1 MSFKDKKLDESDIAE
16 KIAKEIGSEHQKIL
30 FDEENL
36 PILINKAMRNLDIPL
51 GDSSYVPT
59 FLLSELVSKSHR
71 CVLSGDGGDEL
82 FGGYP
87 TYRAHQILTRYEE
100 LVPQYLRGHVLKSA
114 LKFLPKNLDN
124 INTRSKVERFL
135 AGRNLSL
142 TTRHL
147 IWMSTSFNIQII
159 DKLTGEDNLIDVP
172 MFSDLEKLLFNSG
185 ITAQVNAAQ
194 FIDLNYYLPGSIHA
208 KTDNASM
215 SNSLEVRSPF
225 VNKKMLEVSSSIPK
239 IFKVNSFQTKIIL
252 RDIARKFLPI
262 NIHKLPKR
270 GFNFSVGNAIKNHLE
285 DEMRSSILNFSSF
298 IDSNYALK
306 ILDDHIKG
314 TNNNRKIIWTI
325 YALSNWWQNIKS
337 AQYDD
342 FVQKDYKF
350 IDITD

>member
-1 MSFKDKKLDESDIAE
+1 
-16 KIAKEIGSEHQKIL
+16 
-30 FDEENL
+30 
-36 PILINKAMRNLDIPL
+36 
-51 GDSSYVPT
+51 
-59 FLLSELVSKSHR
+59 
-71 CVLSGDGGDEL
+71 
-82 FGGYP
+82 
-87 TYRAHQILTRYEE
+87 
-100 LVPQYLRGHVLKSA
+100 
-114 LKFLPKNLDN
+114 
-124 INTRSKVERFL
+124 
-135 AGRNLSL
+135 GRNLSL